1 MTRLWIRA
9 EVKPFEKRTPLIPNH
24 AKLLIEAGIT
34 VTIEKSK
41 GRIYTD
47 DDYAEA
53 GCQLAE
59 AQSWQDSSKE
69 TYVMGIKE
77 LPDEDF
83 PLHHKHIYFAHV
95 YKGQSDSKKI
105 LARFQKGEGILYDL
119 EYLKCEKGKR
129 VTTFGFWSGMAG
141 AAVTLLSWCQK
152 VKGYEGP
159 YKVAPFYA
167 NVALLYAD
175 LKKELNDIQ
184 EKPKALI
191 IGYKGRCGKGA
202 AALLNDMQITP
213 VLWGRENT
221 GENKSF
227 QKILDFDL
235 LFNCVFVDHKIEP
248 FLTSSVL
255 ENNRKLSFINDIS
268 CDPTSSF
275 NPLPLYDSITTFDK
289 PSVKIN
295 GGKCPIDLIAID
307 HLPTF
312 LPKESS
318 DDFSA
323 QLFPFLLQLDGN
335 EMEDSVWNRS
345 EGIYRLQTSLNGKA
359 NDALMA
365 TL

>member
-1 MTRLWIRA
+1 VKKLWIRA

-24 AKLLIEAGIT
+24 AKLLIEDGIAVT
-34 VTIEKSK
+34 VEKSLE
-41 GRIYTD
+41 RIYTD
-47 DDYAEA
+47 DEYAEA

-59 AQSWQDSSKE
+59 PQSWQEASKD
-69 TYVMGIKE
+69 TYIVGIKE
-77 LPDEDF
+77 LPDEAF

-105 LARFQKGEGILYDL
+105 LERFQKGGGTLYDL

-152 VKGYEGP
+152 MKGHDGP
-159 YKVAPFYA
+159 YTVAPFYT
-167 NVALLYAD
+167 NVASLYAD
-175 LKKELNDIQ
+175 LKKALNEIQ
-184 EKPKALI
+184 EKPKALV
-191 IGYKGRCGKGA
+191 IGCKGRCGKGA
-202 AALLNDMQITP
+202 TALLKDMQIAS

-221 GENKSF
+221 AESKSF
-227 QKILDFDL
+227 QEILDFDL
-235 LFNCVFVDHKIEP
+235 LFNCVFVDHEIKP
-248 FLTSSVL
+248 FLTHKML

-275 NPLPLYDSITTFDK
+275 NPLPLYECITTFDK
-289 PSVKIN
+289 LSLKIN
-295 GGKCPIDLIAID
+295 GGKRPIDLIAID

-312 LPKESS
+312 LPRESS

-323 QLFPFLLQLDGN
+323 QLFPFLLQWDGN
-335 EMEDSVWNRS
+335 KMKDSVWNRA
-345 EGIYRLQTSLNGKA
+345 EDIYNLQTSLTGEA
-359 NDALMA
+359 SDALMA